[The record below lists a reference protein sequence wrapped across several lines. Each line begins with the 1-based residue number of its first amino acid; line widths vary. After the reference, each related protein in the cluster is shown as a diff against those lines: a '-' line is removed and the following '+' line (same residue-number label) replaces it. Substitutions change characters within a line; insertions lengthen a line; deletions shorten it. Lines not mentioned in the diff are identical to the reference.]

1 MTRIT
6 ISEIE
11 KKQISSLHGLTLSES
26 AKKVILEQASKKQS
40 RVCCNN
46 IPPSFKWGIPKYDP
60 SDNTTITGMSTT
72 SASANLGRTVKLDDI
87 YLYREAN
94 YGDADTLKNYF
105 YKVTTAAG

>member
-11 KKQISSLHGLTLSES
+11 KKQISSLHGLTISES

-46 IPPSFKWGIPKYDP
+46 IPPSFKW
-60 SDNTTITGMSTT
+60 
-72 SASANLGRTVKLDDI
+72 
-87 YLYREAN
+87 
-94 YGDADTLKNYF
+94 
-105 YKVTTAAG
+105 